1 MRHQTSSRQNSE
13 FRLQTSRRAE
23 ISYPHVPISE
33 PHFQALN
40 SDFEGNYSD
49 EENYPDMR
57 RITQMRR
64 DEGWSTFPDQEWSVP
79 ITERLILTGRGVI
92 VFVDRMPAAQR
103 PGKADDRCRDS
114 RMGSPGD
121 PERTAFVRLG
131 RDGVRGERREQI
143 RR

>member
-1 MRHQTSSRQNSE
+1 
-13 FRLQTSRRAE
+13 
-23 ISYPHVPISE
+23 
-33 PHFQALN
+33 
-40 SDFEGNYSD
+40 
-49 EENYPDMR
+49 
-57 RITQMRR
+57 MRR

-79 ITERLILTGRGVI
+79 ITERLIFTGRGVI

-103 PGKADDRCRDS
+103 PDDRCRDS